1 MGVDLKPLDRESCSR
16 LRQLVQ
22 SVTDNLGPTIEA
34 ARQFLAQMQVCMNKE
49 KTCVELSQCMLKN
62 SPRKIALNFCGSQV
76 AQTHKH

>member
-34 ARQFLAQMQVCMNKE
+34 ARQFLTQHMQVCMNKE
-49 KTCVELSQCMLKN
+49 KLVWS
-62 SPRKIALNFCGSQV
+62 
-76 AQTHKH
+76 